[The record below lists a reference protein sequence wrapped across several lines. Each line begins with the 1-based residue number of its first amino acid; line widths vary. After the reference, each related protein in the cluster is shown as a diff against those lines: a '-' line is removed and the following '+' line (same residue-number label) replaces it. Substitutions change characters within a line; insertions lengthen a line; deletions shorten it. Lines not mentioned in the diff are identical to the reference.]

1 MRKNNIIGKWG
12 EKWALDYLKAKNYNI
27 LAQNYRTQT
36 SEIDIIAEYQNEIV
50 FIEVK
55 VRKKSALSL
64 PEEAITPAKMK
75 RLIAAAKQWLQESNK
90 ENHVARLDVI
100 AIQWRADEVP
110 VIIHYENAIQDTYF
124 YE

>member
-55 VRKKSALSL
+55 ARKKSALSL
-64 PEEAITPAKMK
+64 PEEAITPSKMK
-75 RLIAAAKQWLQESNK
+75 RLIAAAKQWLQESNR
-90 ENHVARLDVI
+90 EDHIARLDVI
-100 AIQWRADEVP
+100 AIQWRADEAP
-110 VIIHYENAIQDTYF
+110 AIIHYENAIQDIYF